1 MSRHRR
7 KHKRGHGSRRDSRRI
22 AKEVERIMKRHKR
35 DSRHY
40 SSSSDEND
48 SSSSAGLR
56 FSAGHARRDNSGK
69 WANITESK
77 KYALSSQTYSAEEA
91 SRYRD
96 PELLVGKRSRS
107 RSSDGSAGSQ
117 EESTRNN
124 KKIRRSPPNDI
135 TSPNMNNVVTDPS
148 LTREEVPTEK
158 KKSSDVQMQSTLAD
172 ENTTANTTLNE
183 KVLNVIGQPLQA
195 ERILAAPVHDTFKNR
210 WREVLQLGLPKEER
224 EEVMKKYPIPGNCT
238 FLDPPK
244 LNKEVETAVSEICK
258 TRDARIIAKHEKLQ
272 ACLGG
277 LSKIISTVLTYDEK
291 SENIAVIEA
300 ACDTAQLVID
310 AMRDETL
317 IRRSLILSS
326 INSAVKDTLRST
338 DPDGWLFG
346 GELSEK
352 LRQAK
357 LTGQD
362 ARLLTK
368 KTTPSQLSKNG
379 KPQLRQ
385 TYGSKAEAA
394 KGYNRPMSSRT
405 ANRRSQRDRA
415 QSPRRNSSKSSY
427 KKDYLAKRRA

>member
-1 MSRHRR
+1 MTPAARR
-7 KHKRGHGSRRDSRRI
+7 ARGSRPVMHDETIVVSGQTLLSLRSMLFPRRPI
-22 AKEVERIMKRHKR
+22 LPRR
-35 DSRHY
+35 
-40 SSSSDEND
+40 
-48 SSSSAGLR
+48 LR
-56 FSAGHARRDNSGK
+56 A
-69 WANITESK
+69 IET
-77 KYALSSQTYSAEEA
+77 LS
-91 SRYRD
+91 
-96 PELLVGKRSRS
+96 KRSRS

-158 KKSSDVQMQSTLAD
+158 KKSSGVQMQSTLAD

-258 TRDARIIAKHEKLQ
+258 TRDARIM
-272 ACLGG
+272 
-277 LSKIISTVLTYDEK
+277 SKIISTVLTYDEK
-291 SENIAVIEA
+291 SENIAIIEA
-300 ACDTAQLVID
+300 ACDTARLVID

-326 INSAVKDTLRST
+326 INSAVKDTLGST